1 MAAAAANAQQAA
13 SSMVVA
19 PPAFPSP
26 TTMPPAARR
35 PLHLLLLSLS
45 LPALLLLLS
54 LVFLLSHTTFSLLI
68 CPLLPRPPS
77 RRNATTT
84 SGSGSGDSLGVSM
97 DKTLQAFHASTPP
110 SPSWRNA
117 TATSSSGA
125 SLGVST
131 DKTVQAF
138 HGSVAAAP
146 PPPLPAA
153 PASAVKIDRNSK
165 KASAKRNKSLLK
177 LLLRST
183 PQTRRFAAR
192 ADELFA
198 APCAARFFVTW
209 LSPLAQFGRREL
221 LVMESLFRW
230 HRGACLLVASDTM
243 DSAGGRDRLRPFL
256 DRGLRVA
263 VASPDFAYL
272 LNGTPAEA
280 WLGAVQRG
288 ALSPGSVPLGQN
300 LSNLLR
306 LALLYRYGG
315 VYLDADVVV
324 LRPFS
329 GLRNVIGAQAVDEAT
344 GDWRRLNNAVMVFD
358 RAHPLLREFIA
369 EFAAAFDGSKWGH
382 NGPYLVSRVA
392 ARLRHR
398 GPGLN
403 LTVLPPRAF
412 YPVHWSKIGG
422 LFVAPKDRKDER
434 WVKAKVENIKGE
446 SFGIHL
452 WNRESRRLEMEE
464 GSVIGRLIS
473 DSCLFCNSSM
483 FVKQE

>member
-1 MAAAAANAQQAA
+1 MDR
-13 SSMVVA
+13 
-19 PPAFPSP
+19 
-26 TTMPPAARR
+26 TM
-35 PLHLLLLSLS
+35 
-45 LPALLLLLS
+45 
-54 LVFLLSHTTFSLLI
+54 
-68 CPLLPRPPS
+68 
-77 RRNATTT
+77 
-84 SGSGSGDSLGVSM
+84 
-97 DKTLQAFHASTPP
+97 QAFHASTPP
-110 SPSWRNA
+110 PPSVRNA
-117 TATSSSGA
+117 TVTTSSSGA

-131 DKTVQAF
+131 DKTVQVQAF
-138 HGSVAAAP
+138 HASVAAAP

-153 PASAVKIDRNSK
+153 PASALTISRNSK
-165 KASAKRNKSLLK
+165 KVSAKRNKSLLK

-198 APCAARFFVTW
+198 APCADRFFMTW

-221 LVMESLFRW
+221 LVLESLFRW

-263 VASPDFAYL
+263 AASPDFTYL

-288 ALSPGSVPLGQN
+288 GVSPGSVPLGQN

-329 GLRNVIGAQAVDEAT
+329 GLRNAIGAQAVDEAT

-422 LFVAPKDRKDER
+422 LFVAPKDRKGER
-434 WVKAKVENIKGE
+434 WVKAKVENIRGE